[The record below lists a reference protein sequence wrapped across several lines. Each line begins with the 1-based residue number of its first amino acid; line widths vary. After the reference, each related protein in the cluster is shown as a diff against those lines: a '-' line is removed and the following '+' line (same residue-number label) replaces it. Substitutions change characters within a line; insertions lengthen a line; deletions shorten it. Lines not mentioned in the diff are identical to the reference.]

1 MTHLLPNVDI
11 NDIRGRSSL
20 SFKTNS
26 RNSLIPSS
34 TSSKLYHEHIEL
46 NNDLPDIEIW
56 EPIHS
61 SQLFYKNNIV
71 DKKPVSKVANSN
83 NTENLQHNI
92 YEGSALKTTLKPQ
105 SRSTPINNSN
115 SIPQNTFNIQ
125 LLYNIN

>member
-1 MTHLLPNVDI
+1 MD
-11 NDIRGRSSL
+11 DIRGRSSL

-26 RNSLIPSS
+26 RNSLISSS
-34 TSSKLYHEHIEL
+34 TSSKLYYECIEL
-46 NNDLPDIEIW
+46 NNDLPDVEIW

-61 SQLFYKNNIV
+61 SQLSYKNNTV

-83 NTENLQHNI
+83 STENLQHGI
-92 YEGSALKTTLKPQ
+92 HESSALKTTPKPQ

-125 LLYNIN
+125 LPYNIN